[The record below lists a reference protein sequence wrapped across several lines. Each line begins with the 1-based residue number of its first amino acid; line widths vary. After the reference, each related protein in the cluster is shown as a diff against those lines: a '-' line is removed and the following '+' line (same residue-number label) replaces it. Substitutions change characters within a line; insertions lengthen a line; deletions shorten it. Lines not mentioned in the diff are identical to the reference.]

1 RVSTTA
7 NPDYPLIRETGKQP
21 EYFYL
26 QGCGGFTTTM
36 TDLCKFGNLFLT
48 KNDVISEESKAEM
61 GKLQG
66 ATFLEE

>member
-1 RVSTTA
+1 
-7 NPDYPLIRETGKQP
+7 
-21 EYFYL
+21 
-26 QGCGGFTTTM
+26 M

-66 ATFLEE
+66 ATFLEEDTSAIRYGLGWDNVKVE